1 MPEQL
6 PPLPVIPLG
15 EYEHYTGNQ
24 YSVLSVARHS
34 ETLEPMV
41 VYQALYG
48 NHAIWV
54 RPTKMFAEYVIVNG
68 EKMPR
73 FARQKESG
81 V

>member
-48 NHAIWV
+48 KHYIWV
-54 RPTKMFAEYVIVNG
+54 RPATMFLETVEVDG
-68 EKMPR
+68 RTVPR
-73 FARQKESG
+73 FRLLSYDE
-81 V
+81 